1 MAAGTKPYHTDIA
14 SSDPSLLER
23 ATRTAEEFAGRY
35 RVPGVAGICF
45 LGSVAR
51 GYFDRHADIDVAL
64 FTGTGFDAA
73 SVPLFQ
79 RVDGFEVHCH
89 VSRLADETAAT
100 WDMARR
106 WTYSEC
112 RIFHD
117 PEGRIAV
124 LLKGK
129 VPLRPDERRWLL
141 ISGITLAE
149 WYINRLTAL
158 WVERGSIASAHGMF
172 ARGLDHFHDML
183 FSLNDRLVADHKW
196 RSFAAERL
204 PVQPADFRARME
216 EVTLVHALTVED
228 LARRREAFMAMW
240 REMLPL
246 VERDVGMAYDE
257 FKDTV

>member
-1 MAAGTKPYHTDIA
+1 MGSSDEPYRTDIV
-14 SSDPSLLER
+14 SSDPALLER
-23 ATRTAEEFAGRY
+23 ATRTAEAFAGRY

-51 GYFDRHADIDVAL
+51 GYSDRHADIDVAL
-64 FTGTGFDAA
+64 FTEAGFDAA

-79 RVDGFEVHCH
+79 HVGGFEVHCH
-89 VSRLADETAAT
+89 VSRLADETSAA
-100 WDMARR
+100 WDTARR

-117 PEGRIAV
+117 PDGRIAE
-124 LLKGK
+124 LLRDK
-129 VPLRPDERRWLL
+129 VPLRHEERRWLL

-149 WYINRLTAL
+149 WYANRLNAL

-172 ARGLDHFHDML
+172 ARGLDHFYDAL

-196 RSFAAERL
+196 RSFSAERL
-204 PVQPADFRARME
+204 SVLPSGFRARME
-216 EVTLVHALTVED
+216 DVTLVLALTVDD

-240 REMLPL
+240 RELLPL
-246 VERDVGMAYDE
+246 VERDVGMAYEE
-257 FKDTV
+257 FKNTV